1 MGVFGDLEELEPG
14 DTVHL
19 ISDEGRE
26 YTYEVFANFAV
37 DPDDPASL
45 KVMAPTPTDTITLI
59 TCGGTWIPDP
69 SARFG
74 GDYTTRTIVKAKLVD
89 SNLAVPSQISG
100 G

>member
-1 MGVFGDLEELEPG
+1 M
-14 DTVHL
+14 
-19 ISDEGRE
+19 
-26 YTYEVFANFAV
+26 FANFDV
-37 DPDDPASL
+37 DPLDPESL

-74 GDYTTRTIVKAKLVD
+74 GDYTTRTIVQAKLVD